1 MEENRKVMLWLALV
15 GVVVLVL
22 MVSYPKWS
30 ILIKQY
36 GTKEIS
42 LSDEEM
48 LQEEEAGQILENELQ
63 DSLVKTKTDENV
75 LTDVQL
81 VVAVEEENGEE
92 LLEISLWRSETGIG
106 YFFLPGFAK
115 GKALRLKE
123 AADKGITLG
132 NTYIRTGNSLVEIL
146 EGKAYNLACL
156 DENGE
161 EVRMPLYFLYSS
173 DIPALK
179 LTTKSG
185 SIEKIEENK
194 ENEEAGRVQLF
205 DSEGAVLYEGK
216 AEGIKGRGN
225 STWGLSK
232 KPFQFKL
239 EEEADLF
246 AFGAAKSWNLIANGY
261 DETKLRNRIVQQLA
275 VELGMEFVPQSQTLD
290 LYVNDIYYG
299 NYYLTEKVEVASERV
314 DVYDREKEFS
324 AAYGAAE
331 LDKIQSVQNEEENR
345 KWSEVSKESE
355 DLTGGYLFERE
366 LAERY
371 KEEQSGFVTSQGDHY
386 VLKSPQYASEE
397 EVAYIGNLM
406 QEFQDAVEQP
416 DGIHPKTGKH
426 YSEYIDTGSFVQKYL
441 IEEISKNY
449 DGGVT
454 SSFFYKP
461 KDAVSRKIYAGP
473 VWDYDVA
480 FGNCNLD
487 EIASNPKG
495 ITELDNHVYGTE
507 LFASL
512 YEKEDFYTAMT
523 ALYKEKAL
531 PYLEMLLMGGIKQLA
546 DEIKGSATLD
556 SIRWEELENRYQYY
570 QDYDNSIA
578 YLEYF
583 IEKRVEF
590 LNEVWLEEEIY
601 HDVTFVVEGEPW
613 QIYCIKDGVIAG
625 EEPVPSKY
633 SALFMGWVTKT
644 GVPYDRYK
652 PVYEDM
658 VFYATW
664 QELPVT
670 EVILSG
676 P

>member
-1 MEENRKVMLWLALV
+1 MEENRRVMMWLALI
-15 GVVVLVL
+15 GVAVLVL
-22 MVSYPKWS
+22 MVSYPEWS

-36 GTKEIS
+36 GKKEIS

-48 LQEEEAGQILENELQ
+48 LQEEEAGRILENELQ
-63 DSLVKTKTDENV
+63 DSLVKTKTDENTQ
-75 LTDVQL
+75 TDVQL

-92 LLEISLWRSETGIG
+92 LLEISLWQSEMGIG
-106 YFFLPGFAK
+106 YFFLPGFAR
-115 GKALRLKE
+115 GKALLLKE

-132 NTYIRTGNSLVEIL
+132 NTYIRTGSSLVEIL
-146 EGKAYNLACL
+146 EGKAYELACL
-156 DENGE
+156 DEKGE

-185 SIEKIEENK
+185 SMDKIEEDK
-194 ENEEAGRVQLF
+194 EYEESGRVQLF

-216 AEGIKGRGN
+216 AESIGGRGN

-239 EEEADLF
+239 EEKANLF
-246 AFGAAKSWNLIANGY
+246 EFGAAKSWNLIANGY
-261 DETKLRNRIVQQLA
+261 DETRLRNRIVQQLA

-299 NYYLTEKVEVASERV
+299 NYYLTEKVEVAEERV
-314 DVYDREKEFS
+314 DIYDREEEFS
-324 AAYGAAE
+324 VAYGTAE
-331 LDKIQSVQNEEENR
+331 LDKIRSVQNEEENR
-345 KWSEVSKESE
+345 KWAEVSKESK

-366 LAERY
+366 LVERY
-371 KEEQSGFVTSQGDHY
+371 KEEKSGFVTSQGDHY

-397 EVAYIGNLM
+397 EVKYIGNLM

-416 DGIHPKTGKH
+416 DGIHPEMGKH
-426 YSEYIDTGSFVQKYL
+426 YSEYIDTESFVQKYL

-487 EIASNPKG
+487 EIASNPEG
-495 ITELDNHVYGTE
+495 ITGLDNHVYGTA
-507 LFASL
+507 LFARL
-512 YEKEDFYTAMT
+512 YEKEDFYTAII

-531 PYLEMLLMGGIKQLA
+531 PYLEMLLMGGIKQMA
-546 DEIKGSATLD
+546 DEIKESAKLD
-556 SIRWEELENRYQYY
+556 SIRWEGLENRYQYY
-570 QDYDNSIA
+570 QNYDNSIA

-590 LNEVWLEEEIY
+590 LNNVWLEEEVY

-613 QIYCIKDGVIAG
+613 QIYCIKNGKMAG
-625 EEPVPSKY
+625 EEPIPSKY
-633 SALFMGWVTKT
+633 SALFMGWLTET